1 MFNIDIRESLLM
13 LPAILLGF
21 SLHEF
26 SHAYTAKRF
35 GDCTAAEQGR
45 VSLNPLVHIDLIG
58 LLLFIFGGFG
68 WAKPTPVNPSNFKN
82 RKRDDLLV
90 SLAGPLA
97 NLVILVAFAI
107 VVKLIWVFYPNL
119 FDMPVYGDVIYDILT
134 YFIWVNITLTIFN
147 LLPIP
152 PLDGSHILFDLLPN
166 KFQAYQETFFQIG
179 GILLIILVITDILPI
194 GQVTKIIYDGICDL
208 LWI

>member
-107 VVKLIWVFYPNL
+107 VVKLI
-119 FDMPVYGDVIYDILT
+119 
-134 YFIWVNITLTIFN
+134 
-147 LLPIP
+147 
-152 PLDGSHILFDLLPN
+152 
-166 KFQAYQETFFQIG
+166 
-179 GILLIILVITDILPI
+179 
-194 GQVTKIIYDGICDL
+194 
-208 LWI
+208 